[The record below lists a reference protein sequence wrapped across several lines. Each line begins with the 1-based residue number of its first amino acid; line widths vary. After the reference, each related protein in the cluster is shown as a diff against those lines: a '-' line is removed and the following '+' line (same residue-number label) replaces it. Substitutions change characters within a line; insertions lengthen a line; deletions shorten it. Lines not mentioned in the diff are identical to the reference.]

1 MNCARLETLLSEYLE
16 DELQEPVRKAAEE
29 HLESCRECRLLVSE
43 MRRMQAEFR
52 AFPEIDPPPGLVQ
65 EILRRTSGVPDKRS
79 LWRDLLLPTLQP
91 FLTQR
96 FAFATG
102 IMFVFLSLMVNV
114 LGPGF
119 SGLSA
124 DDLSFSSLR
133 QGSARAAN
141 QVSSYWSQLEDARR
155 RMWNEL
161 SLWAED
167 VTGRLDYH
175 LVTGLFKNYQDSVR
189 EQQEKLRQQE
199 AADPEN
205 TPQGENGETSPET
218 NNPPPAQTPEQDR

>member
-1 MNCARLETLLSEYLE
+1 MNCAQLETLLSDYLE
-16 DELQEPVRKAAEE
+16 GELKPPVQSALEE
-29 HLESCRECRLLVSE
+29 HLESCARCRLLMDELRS
-43 MRRMQAEFR
+43 MQTDFK
-52 AFPEIDPPPGLVQ
+52 AFPELDPPPGLV
-65 EILRRTSGVPDKRS
+65 EAILRKTSGIPDKRS

-124 DDLSFSSLR
+124 SDLTFSNLR
-133 QGSARAAN
+133 EGGQRAAT
-141 QVSSYWSQLEDARR
+141 QVSSYWSKMQDARQ
-155 RMWNEL
+155 RMWNEI

-175 LVTGLFKNYQDSVR
+175 LVTGLFKSYQDSVQ
-189 EQQEKLRQQE
+189 EQEDKLRQEGDEEGSQE
-199 AADPEN
+199 PGEGNPASSPQAPE
-205 TPQGENGETSPET
+205 E
-218 NNPPPAQTPEQDR
+218 DR

>member
-1 MNCARLETLLSEYLE
+1 MTMNCAQLETLLSDYLE
-16 DELQEPVRKAAEE
+16 GELKKPVQSALDE
-29 HLESCRECRLLVSE
+29 HLESCAQCRLLVDE
-43 MRRMQAEFR
+43 LRCIQADFK
-52 AFPEIDPPPGLVQ
+52 AFPELDPPPGLV
-65 EILRRTSGVPDKRS
+65 EAVLRRTSGIPDKRS

-124 DDLSFSSLR
+124 SDLSYSNLR
-133 QGSARAAN
+133 EGGQRAAT
-141 QVSSYWSQLEDARR
+141 QVSSYWSKMQDARQ
-155 RMWNEL
+155 RMWNEI

-175 LVTGLFKNYQDSVR
+175 MVTGLFKNYQDSVQ
-189 EQQEKLRQQE
+189 EQEEKLRQEGDEEGSQQ
-199 AADPEN
+199 PEES
-205 TPQGENGETSPET
+205 TPAGPAKPPEED
-218 NNPPPAQTPEQDR
+218 Q